1 MTDVISQLCLL
12 EYSMNMTDNQLLR
25 YARHIQLK
33 ECDIQ
38 GQERIL
44 AAHALII
51 GAGGLGSPAALY
63 LASSG
68 IGQITLVDDDVVELS
83 NLQRQIIH
91 TTENLGQTKVESAH
105 RMLHAINPDV
115 TIHTHAQRAD
125 QALLNQLISNVQVVL
140 DCSDNFETR
149 HLINRLCVMH
159 RVPLV
164 SGAAIRFDGQISVF
178 DKRHNDSPCYAC
190 LFPPDSNFT
199 NEPCSTLGVFSPLVG
214 IIGAMQAA
222 EALKI
227 IAHMGEPLI
236 GQLLTLDAR
245 TMAWHSIEL
254 EPNMGCL
261 VCASSESLD
270 KTV

>member
-1 MTDVISQLCLL
+1 
-12 EYSMNMTDNQLLR
+12 MNMTDNQLLR

-38 GQERIL
+38 GQEHIL
-44 AAHALII
+44 TAHALII

-63 LASSG
+63 LAASG
-68 IGQITLVDDDVVELS
+68 IGQLTLVDDDVVELS

-91 TTENLGQTKVESAH
+91 TTDTLGQTKVESARH
-105 RMLHAINPDV
+105 MLHAINPDV
-115 TIHTHAQRAD
+115 NVHTHAQRAD
-125 QALLNQLISNVQVVL
+125 EALLNQVIPRVDVVL

-149 HLINRLCVMH
+149 HLINRLCVAH

-178 DKRHNDSPCYAC
+178 DARRDDAPCYAC

-199 NEPCSTLGVFSPLVG
+199 NEPCATLGVFAPLVG

-227 IAHMGEPLI
+227 VAHIGQPLI
-236 GQLLTLDAR
+236 GRLLTVDAR
-245 TMAWHSIEL
+245 TMDWQMVEL
-254 EPNMGCL
+254 SNNPSCS
-261 VCASSESLD
+261 VCHD
-270 KTV
+270 GKH